1 MQLKNRYK
9 RDKTK
14 QFKRENQKE
23 ATNCCCKAK
32 CNAFVQYLKLSIE
45 VRENKIKL
53 LKLKRYKLKVIYF
66 IGITFYYFSTAIYFT
81 VFYSTEFL
89 FLLDMM
95 EVCKK
100 EREREQRR
108 YEHQKIVE
116 NVADE
121 ANATAADFAS
131 QTINNFFNFIYQI
144 RMSVRERK
152 RERVC

>member
-9 RDKTK
+9 RDKTE

-100 EREREQRR
+100 ERERENSADMNTKKQQKTQLTKQMQQQRTLHHR
-108 YEHQKIVE
+108 Q
-116 NVADE
+116 
-121 ANATAADFAS
+121 
-131 QTINNFFNFIYQI
+131 
-144 RMSVRERK
+144 
-152 RERVC
+152 